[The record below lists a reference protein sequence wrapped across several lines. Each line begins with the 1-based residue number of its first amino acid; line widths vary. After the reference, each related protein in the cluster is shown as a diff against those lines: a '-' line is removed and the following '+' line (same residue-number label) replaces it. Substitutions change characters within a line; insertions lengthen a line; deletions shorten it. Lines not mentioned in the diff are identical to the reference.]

1 MMNPRD
7 DAGAVAVEAAI
18 LAPALLLILA
28 LLMFG
33 GRNAIAT
40 GAVEQAAVDAARAA
54 SLARTGAQADT
65 AARAAASRSLA
76 DQDLDCATITIRV
89 DTSGFRTRP
98 GESASVDTTVTCLL
112 RLSDLALPGIPG
124 CLRISATAVSVVD
137 TYRERR

>member
-1 MMNPRD
+1 MNPRD
-7 DAGAVAVEAAI
+7 EAGAVAVEAAI

-98 GESASVDTTVTCLL
+98 GQSASVDTTVTCLL

-124 CLRISATAVSVVD
+124 SKRISATAVSAVD

>member
-1 MMNPRD
+1 MNPRD
-7 DAGAVAVEAAI
+7 EAGAVAVEAAI

-98 GESASVDTTVTCLL
+98 GQSASVDTTVTCLL
-112 RLSDLALPGIPG
+112 RLSDLALPGLPG
-124 CLRISATAVSVVD
+124 SKRISATAVSVVD

>member
-1 MMNPRD
+1 MNRRD
-7 DAGAVAVEAAI
+7 DAGTVAVEAAI

-28 LLMFG
+28 LLVFG

-65 AARAAASRSLA
+65 AARDAAARSLA
-76 DQDLDCATITIRV
+76 DQDLDCATITIQV

-98 GESASVDTTVTCLL
+98 GQSASVDTTVTCLL
-112 RLSDLALPGIPG
+112 RLSDLALPGLPG
-124 CLRISATAVSVVD
+124 SKRISATAVSAVD

>member
-1 MMNPRD
+1 MNPRD

-54 SLARTGAQADT
+54 SLARTGAHADT
-65 AARAAASRSLA
+65 AARDAAARSLA

-98 GESASVDTTVTCLL
+98 GESASVDATVVCLL
-112 RLSDLALPGIPG
+112 RLSDLALPGLPG
-124 CLRISATAVSVVD
+124 SKRISATAVSVVD

>member
-1 MMNPRD
+1 MNRHD
-7 DAGAVAVEAAI
+7 ETGAVAVEAAL

-54 SLARTGAQADT
+54 SLARTGSHADT
-65 AARAAASRSLA
+65 AARDAASRSLA
-76 DQDLDCATITIRV
+76 DQDLDCATVTVQV
-89 DTSGFRTRP
+89 DTSGFRTQP
-98 GESASVDTTVTCLL
+98 GQLATVSTAVTCIL

-124 CLRISATAVSVVD
+124 SKRISATAVSAID
-137 TYRERR
+137 KYRERR

>member
-1 MMNPRD
+1 MNPRD

-65 AARAAASRSLA
+65 VARDAASRSLA
-76 DQDLDCATITIRV
+76 DQDLDCATITIQV

-98 GESASVDTTVTCLL
+98 GQSASVDTTVTCLL
-112 RLSDLALPGIPG
+112 RLSDLALPGLPG
-124 CLRISATAVSVVD
+124 SKRISATAVSAVD

>member
-1 MMNPRD
+1 MNPRD
-7 DAGAVAVEAAI
+7 DAGTVAVEAAI

-65 AARAAASRSLA
+65 AARDAAARSLA
-76 DQDLDCATITIRV
+76 DQDLDCATITIQV

-98 GESASVDTTVTCLL
+98 GQSASVDTTVTCLL

-124 CLRISATAVSVVD
+124 SKRISATAVSVVD

>member
-1 MMNPRD
+1 MNPSD

-65 AARAAASRSLA
+65 AARDAASRSLA

-89 DTSGFRTRP
+89 DPSGFRTRP
-98 GESASVDTTVTCLL
+98 GESASVDTTVVCLL
-112 RLSDLALPGIPG
+112 RLSDLALPGLPG
-124 CLRISATAVSVVD
+124 SKRISATAVSVVD

>member
-1 MMNPRD
+1 MTPHD
-7 DAGAVAVEAAI
+7 EAGAVAVETAL

-54 SLARTGAQADT
+54 SLARTGTLADT
-65 AARAAASRSLA
+65 AARNAAARSLA
-76 DQDLDCATITIRV
+76 DQDLDCATITIQV
-89 DTSGFRTRP
+89 DTSGFRTQP
-98 GESASVDTTVTCLL
+98 GQPANVDTTVTCQL
-112 RLSDLALPGIPG
+112 RLPDLALPGIPG
-124 CLRISATAVSVVD
+124 SKRIAATAVSSID

>member
-1 MMNPRD
+1 MNRRD
-7 DAGAVAVEAAI
+7 EAGAVAVEAAI

-65 AARAAASRSLA
+65 AARDAASRSLA
-76 DQDLDCATITIRV
+76 DQDLNCATITIRV

-98 GESASVDTTVTCLL
+98 GQAASVGTTVTCLL
-112 RLSDLALPGIPG
+112 RLSDLALPGLPG
-124 CLRISATAVSVVD
+124 SKRISATAVSAVD
-137 TYRERR
+137 TYRERQ

>member
-1 MMNPRD
+1 MNPRD

-65 AARAAASRSLA
+65 AARDAAARSLA
-76 DQDLDCATITIRV
+76 DQDLDCATITIQV

-98 GESASVDTTVTCLL
+98 GQSASVDTTVTCLL
-112 RLSDLALPGIPG
+112 RLSDLALPGLPG
-124 CLRISATAVSVVD
+124 SKRISATAVSAVD

>member
-1 MMNPRD
+1 MNRRD

-28 LLMFG
+28 LLVFG

-65 AARAAASRSLA
+65 AARDAAARSLA
-76 DQDLDCATITIRV
+76 DQDLDCATITIQV

-98 GESASVDTTVTCLL
+98 GQSASVDTTVTCLL
-112 RLSDLALPGIPG
+112 RLSDLALPGLPG
-124 CLRISATAVSVVD
+124 SKRISATAVSAVD

>member
-1 MMNPRD
+1 MNPRD
-7 DAGAVAVEAAI
+7 DTGAVAVEAAI

-65 AARAAASRSLA
+65 AARDAAARSLA
-76 DQDLDCATITIRV
+76 DQDLDCATITIQV

-98 GESASVDTTVTCLL
+98 GQSASVDTTVTCLL
-112 RLSDLALPGIPG
+112 RLSDLALPGLPG
-124 CLRISATAVSVVD
+124 SKRISATAVSVVD

>member
-1 MMNPRD
+1 MNPRD

-65 AARAAASRSLA
+65 AARDAASRSLA
-76 DQDLDCATITIRV
+76 DQDLDCATITIQV

-98 GESASVDTTVTCLL
+98 GQSASVDTTVTCLL

-124 CLRISATAVSVVD
+124 SNRISATAVSVVD

>member
-1 MMNPRD
+1 
-7 DAGAVAVEAAI
+7 
-18 LAPALLLILA
+18 
-28 LLMFG
+28 MFG

-54 SLARTGAQADT
+54 SLARTGALADT
-65 AARAAASRSLA
+65 AARDAASRSLA

-98 GESASVDTTVTCLL
+98 GQSASVDTTVTCLL
-112 RLSDLALPGIPG
+112 RLTDLALPGLPG
-124 CLRISATAVSVVD
+124 SKRISATAVSAID